1 MAEEEK
7 KTEKSDKTARP
18 PKWPHSKVAEIIF
31 CSVGGSPLK
40 PNASNIISKNK
51 GSVLFTFVTMVF
63 VYWQESSDSG
73 VVEFHYIIRVTWYD
87 NCLVAPPQQ
96 HHRQSIRVVVTI
108 VARPAPP
115 CPPHHL
121 VHLSRPRPS
130 QRNQRQQRHNSLHT
144 HSLPA
149 NSPNSRP
156 KHPARTKAGRSP
168 KPASLP
174 QRHARTGP

>member
-7 KTEKSDKTARP
+7 TENSDKAARP
-18 PKWPHSKVAEIIF
+18 PKWPRSKVAEIIF
-31 CSVGGSPLK
+31 CSVGSSPLK

-51 GSVLFTFVTMVF
+51 GSAIHLCDHGLCVPARMC
-63 VYWQESSDSG
+63 SDSG

-108 VARPAPP
+108 VARTAPP